1 MTLSLIIAAPIDGA
15 HMFRIG
21 VTPDFYVDAKG
32 RFERVLEQ
40 KLSHIDGLEWSVMPP
55 QPGKVATPDAL
66 NQFDA
71 LFALGL
77 KITPG
82 SLEGVERLALI
93 ARWGVGYD
101 MIDVDA
107 VTNADILLAIT
118 PKAVRRP
125 VAEAIL
131 TLIFALSKN
140 LLEQD
145 RITREGRWRGD
156 LSRLGCTLDGKVL
169 GSVGFGNIAQ
179 EMFRLAASLGFGRFL
194 ACDPHADEQTA
205 RSLGVE
211 LVSMRDLLRLSDYLV
226 ANALLNSST
235 RGMIGEPEFRLMQ
248 PTAFFINTARGAIVQ
263 QNALVRALKEKWIAG
278 AGIDVYEKEPPD
290 PADPLLHLENVILS
304 PHGLAWTRELARDN
318 GIEACENILSVF
330 RGEVPGG
337 VVNGEVL
344 ARPGFQQKLAR
355 YRSRS

>member
-1 MTLSLIIAAPIDGA
+1 
-15 HMFRIG
+15 MFRVGI
-21 VTPDFYVDAKG
+21 TPDFYIDAKG
-32 RFERVLEQ
+32 RFESVLDE
-40 KLSHIDGLEWSVMPP
+40 KLGRIDGLEWTAMPP
-55 QPGKVATPDAL
+55 QPRKVATPDAL

-71 LFALGL
+71 IFSLGL
-77 KITPG
+77 KVAPE
-82 SLEGVERLALI
+82 SVRGVDRLALI

-107 VTNADILLAIT
+107 ITNADILLAIT

-125 VAEAIL
+125 VGEAIL

-145 RITREGRWRGD
+145 RITRQGRWRGH

-179 EMFRLAASLGFGRFL
+179 EMFRLSASLGFRRFL
-194 ACDPHADEQTA
+194 AFDPQADEA
-205 RSLGVE
+205 IAGPLGVE
-211 LVSMRDLLRLSDYLV
+211 LVGLCDVLRLSDYV
-226 ANALLNSST
+226 VVNALLNTST
-235 RGMIGEPEFRLMQ
+235 RGMIGEPEFRLMR

-290 PADPLLHLENVILS
+290 PGDPLLQLENVILS
-304 PHGLAWTRELARDN
+304 PHGLAWTHELARDN
-318 GIEACENILSVF
+318 GIEACENILAVF
-330 RGEVPGG
+330 RGAVPGG
-337 VVNGEVL
+337 AVNREVL
-344 ARPGFQQKLAR
+344 ERPGFQQKLTR
-355 YRSRS
+355 YRSQS